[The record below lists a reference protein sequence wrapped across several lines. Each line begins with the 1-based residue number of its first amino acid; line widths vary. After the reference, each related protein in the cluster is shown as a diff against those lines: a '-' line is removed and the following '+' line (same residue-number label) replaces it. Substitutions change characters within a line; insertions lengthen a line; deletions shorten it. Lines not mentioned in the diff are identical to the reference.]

1 MFKFGLPFAVGSK
14 CVAGMGLPLGLE
26 REHFAGIVKNG
37 CGGVFLS
44 TCPLRVSK
52 RAERRRFFSDAD
64 IAGHEIGLLEWDIK
78 LRFIS
83 ELDRKHLVFTDSL
96 QSPKSSDAV
105 LEMDDKITFCQ
116 LTEIDLGAMAFC
128 AS

>member
-1 MFKFGLPFAVGSK
+1 MFKFCLACAVWSK
-14 CVAGMGLPLGLE
+14 CMARMGMPLRME

-52 RAERRRFFSDAD
+52 RAKRRRFFSDAD
-64 IAGHEIGLLEWDIK
+64 IAGHEIRLLEWDIK

-83 ELDRKHLVFTDSL
+83 ELDRKDLVFTDSL

-105 LEMDDKITFCQ
+105 LEMDDKITFSQ
-116 LTEIDLGAMAFC
+116 FTEIDLGAMAFC

>member
-14 CVAGMGLPLGLE
+14 CMAGMGLPLGLK
-26 REHFAGIVKNG
+26 REHFAGTN
-37 CGGVFLS
+37 
-44 TCPLRVSK
+44 
-52 RAERRRFFSDAD
+52 
-64 IAGHEIGLLEWDIK
+64 IAGHEICLLEWDIK

-96 QSPKSSDAV
+96 QPPKSSDAV
-105 LEMDDKITFCQ
+105 LEMHNKVTFCQ
-116 LTEIDLGAMAFC
+116 FTEIDLRAMAFY

>member
-1 MFKFGLPFAVGSK
+1 VFKFGLALAVGRK
-14 CVAGMGLPLGLE
+14 GVARMGLPLGLE

-37 CGGVFLS
+37 CGGVFLG
-44 TCPLRVSK
+44 TCPLCVSK
-52 RAERRRFFSDAD
+52 RAERRRFFSNAD

-96 QSPKSSDAV
+96 QSLKSSGPHSVQPA
-105 LEMDDKITFCQ
+105 LIWMSALKRSSGSIAI
-116 LTEIDLGAMAFC
+116 LR
-128 AS
+128 